1 MIEKTY
7 LTRVEAAAY
16 VSRKGA
22 ELSKATLQKLATV
35 GGGPIYRRFG
45 NKALYT
51 PADLDRWLVEKMGKP
66 LRSTSEAA

>member
-1 MIEKTY
+1 MTDKAY
-7 LTRVEAAAY
+7 LTRAEAAAY

-22 ELSKATLQKLATV
+22 QLSKNTLQKFATV

-51 PADLDRWLVEKMGKP
+51 AADLDRWLAEKMGSP